1 MRVVKP
7 LILFLIGGLAYI
19 LMELLWRGYTHWT
32 MFFVG
37 GLAFV
42 LIGAINEVIPWNMPL
57 WMQSIIGALI
67 ITSIEFVSG
76 CIINLWLGWNVW
88 DYSGMPFNILG
99 QICLPFTFLWF
110 LISAIGIVLDDYLR
124 YWWFGEEKP
133 HYTFWRSDK

>member
-1 MRVVKP
+1 MRWLKP
-7 LILFLIGGLAYI
+7 LVLFGVGGLTYI
-19 LMELLWRGYTHWT
+19 LMELMWRGYTHWT

-88 DYSGMPFNILG
+88 DYSSQWMNFLG
-99 QICLPFTFLWF
+99 QVCPLFSFFWFVLTFPLLF
-110 LISAIGIVLDDYLR
+110 LSNRINRFFQAHSLR
-124 YWWFGEEKP
+124 KDP
-133 HYTFWRSDK
+133 A

>member
-19 LMELLWRGYTHWT
+19 LMELMWRGYTHWT

-88 DYSGMPFNILG
+88 DYSNLPFNVFG
-99 QICLPFTFLWF
+99 QICLPFSVIWIFVAT
-110 LISAIGIVLDDYLR
+110 IGIILDDYLR
-124 YWWFGEEKP
+124 YWLFGEEKP
-133 HYTFWRSDK
+133 QDTIM